1 MNETGGNTEEILD
14 GILGKAI
21 HPVFGDCFPEA
32 VLEEIND
39 VGIDQESVGLNEFYD
54 CVNPL

>member
-21 HPVFGDCFPEA
+21 HPVLGDGFPEA
-32 VLEEIND
+32 VPEEID
-39 VGIDQESVGLNEFYD
+39 DMGIDQESVGLNEFDD